1 MHLLDFF
8 IGLATGLAFA
18 ALALQR
24 VRAER
29 AVTQAARTL
38 EHDAKTQLL
47 VSRERHAAELQGSR
61 QAHHDE
67 VRSLR
72 ERFAVEVRALRGAV
86 SDARAEVERS
96 AEVKVLVERIAA
108 SISRVETELRR
119 HDNGRQR
126 QRRKHRDAVKA
137 GQRN

>member
-1 MHLLDFF
+1 MHMLDFF
-8 IGLATGLAFA
+8 IGLSTGLAFA

-29 AVTQAARTL
+29 AVTEAARTL
-38 EHDAKTQLL
+38 ERDAQTKA
-47 VSRERHAAELQGSR
+47 VVARERHAAELQGAH

-86 SDARAEVERS
+86 ADARGEVERS

-108 SISRVETELRR
+108 SISRVEVELRR
-119 HDNGRQR
+119 HDRGRQR
-126 QRRKHRDAVKA
+126 QARKHRDAVKA

>member
-38 EHDAKTQLL
+38 EHDARTQLL
-47 VSRERHAAELQGSR
+47 VSRERHASELQGSR

-96 AEVKVLVERIAA
+96 AEVKLLVERIAA

-119 HDNGRQR
+119 HDSGRQR

>member
-8 IGLATGLAFA
+8 IGLGTGLAFA

-29 AVTQAARTL
+29 SVTEAARTL
-38 EHDAKTQLL
+38 ERDAQTQLV
-47 VSRERHAAELQGSR
+47 VSRERHAAELQGAR

-96 AEVKVLVERIAA
+96 AEVRKLVERIAQ
-108 SISRVETELRR
+108 SVSRVENELRR
-119 HDNGRQR
+119 HERPRPHPN
-126 QRRKHRDAVKA
+126 RKPRGAKA
-137 GQRN
+137 GDRH

>member
-8 IGLATGLAFA
+8 IGLTTGLAFA

-96 AEVKVLVERIAA
+96 AVVKLLVERIGA
-108 SISRVETELRR
+108 SVSRVEAELRR
-119 HDNGRQR
+119 HDRGRQR
-126 QRRKHRDAVKA
+126 QGRKHREAVKA

>member
-18 ALALQR
+18 ALVLQR
-24 VRAER
+24 LRAER
-29 AVTQAARTL
+29 SVTKAARVL
-38 EHDAKTQLL
+38 ERDAQTQL
-47 VSRERHAAELQGSR
+47 VIARERHAAELQAAR

-67 VRSLR
+67 VHSLR

-96 AEVKVLVERIAA
+96 AA
-108 SISRVETELRR
+108 SVSRVETELRR
-119 HDNGRQR
+119 HDRGRQR
-126 QRRKHRDAVKA
+126 QQRKHREAVKA

>member
-18 ALALQR
+18 GLALGR

-29 AVTQAARTL
+29 SVTRAARVL
-38 EHDAKTQLL
+38 ERDAQTQL
-47 VSRERHAAELQGSR
+47 VVARERHAAELQAAR

-67 VRSLR
+67 VHSLR

-96 AEVKVLVERIAA
+96 AEVKLLVERIAA
-108 SISRVETELRR
+108 SVSRVESELRR
-119 HDNGRQR
+119 HDRGRQR
-126 QRRKHRDAVKA
+126 QGRKHRDAVKA
-137 GQRN
+137 GQRS

>member
-24 VRAER
+24 VRVER
-29 AVTQAARTL
+29 TVTRAARVL
-38 EHDAKTQLL
+38 ERDAQTQL
-47 VSRERHAAELQGSR
+47 VVARERHAAELQAAR

-67 VRSLR
+67 VHSLR

-108 SISRVETELRR
+108 SVSRVEHELRR
-119 HDNGRQR
+119 HDRQR
-126 QRRKHRDAVKA
+126 QRQGRKHRDAVKG